1 MMNLLT
7 LKRFAAGVLLACLG
21 SCGVSTPPKAPP
33 KAEPIAPPIAQKV
46 DSPAQKE
53 EILAQ
58 LYSRQKQLD
67 LCALKFERER
77 SRQASA
83 IYSVGRQKYLV
94 QLHCFLAAYQVNYE
108 YYLVKKTDSDFQI
121 SPLKLTV
128 FNPDASGKWQGEET
142 KGIAGLPEF
151 DLSSQTLSIY
161 TKRNG
166 AGTCGSLAR
175 YDFKGNSF
183 QLVKYLAKECDDNYI
198 EPEKYPQIY
207 PSTTNN

>member
-7 LKRFAAGVLLACLG
+7 LKRFAAGVLLVCLG
-21 SCGVSTPPKAPP
+21 SCGTSTPPKAPP
-33 KAEPIAPPIAQKV
+33 KAQPKAPLMAQKV

-58 LYSRQKQLD
+58 LYDRQKQLD
-67 LCALKFERER
+67 LCAVKLNRER

-83 IYSVGRQKYLV
+83 IYAIGKQNYLV
-94 QLHCFLAAYQVNYE
+94 QVHCFLAAYQGNYE
-108 YYLVKKTDSDFQI
+108 YYFVKKTDSDFQI

-128 FNPDASGKWQGEET
+128 FNPDAGGKWQREKT

-151 DLSSQTLSIY
+151 DLSSQTLSVF

-166 AGTCGSLAR
+166 AGTCGSLAH